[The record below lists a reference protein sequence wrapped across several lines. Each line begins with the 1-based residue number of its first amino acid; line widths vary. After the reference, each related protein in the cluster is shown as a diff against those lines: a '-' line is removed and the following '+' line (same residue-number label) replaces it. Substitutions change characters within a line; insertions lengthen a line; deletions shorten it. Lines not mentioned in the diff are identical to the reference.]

1 MARPLR
7 LTYPGAL
14 YHVTARGNARQ
25 PIYLADEDRR
35 LFLAVLAQVVER
47 CAWRCHAY
55 CLMDN
60 HYHLLIETPR
70 GNLSVGMRH
79 VNGIYTQRF
88 NRRHGRVGH
97 LFQGRF
103 KAILVERE
111 SYLLE
116 LCRYVVLNPV
126 RAGVVKRPESYSW
139 SSYRATAGLEPPPQW
154 LSRDWLLAQLSSRR
168 AVAERKYRQFVQ
180 EGLGASS
187 PWAQVHGQAVL
198 GQSQFIERLQPLLV
212 GKAEEREIPRV
223 QRFLLQPALD
233 KLLSA
238 QQVATRA
245 RRNQAIWAA
254 HMQHGYSLTTIGQYL
269 GLHTSTISKIVQQRQ
284 TEEKFSNFKT

>member
-7 LTYPGAL
+7 LSYLGAL

-25 PIYLADEDRR
+25 PIYIADEDRR
-35 LFLAVLAQVVER
+35 LFLAVLAHVVER
-47 CAWRCHAY
+47 CAWLCHAY

-70 GNLSVGMRH
+70 GNLSAGMRQ

-126 RAGVVKRPESYSW
+126 RADVVKRPETYPW
-139 SSYRATAGLEPPPQW
+139 SSYRATAGLEPPPPW

-168 AVAERKYRQFVQ
+168 AVAERRYRQFVQ
-180 EGLGASS
+180 EGIGVSS
-187 PWAQVHGQAVL
+187 PWAQIHGQVVL
-198 GQSQFIERLQPLLV
+198 GQYQFIERLKPLLV
-212 GKAEEREIPRV
+212 GKAVEREIPRV

-254 HMQHGYSLTTIGQYL
+254 HVQHGYNLTTIGQYL
-269 GLHTSTISKIVQQRQ
+269 GLHTSTISKIVQRRQ
-284 TEEKFSNFKT
+284 KEEKN